1 MKSSANCIEL
11 VVLLNDSFSLDL
23 VRWLKTGSSSIRGVT
38 GVRTY
43 LQKKLPKINAH
54 QIIVQS
60 NKVHT
65 GPGDHQQQDDVDWS
79 ENVSEKSDG
88 DRLECRFM
96 GNVLDSESGS
106 ELDAVKERAQDVARE
121 EVIVE
126 HVRSEGGLEGVE
138 VLRVRHRRG
147 YQGARWRD
155 VEVTASVL
163 NYKPS
168 LRRVAT

>member
-1 MKSSANCIEL
+1 M
-11 VVLLNDSFSLDL
+11 LNDSFSLDL
-23 VRWLKTGSSSIRGVT
+23 VRCLKTSSSSIRGVT

-54 QIIVQS
+54 QMIVQS

-65 GPGDHQQQDDVDWS
+65 SPGDHQQQDDVDWS

-88 DRLECRFM
+88 DRLECSFM
-96 GNVLDSESGS
+96 GNILDSESGS
-106 ELDAVKERAQDVARE
+106 ELDAVKEGAQDVARE

>member
-1 MKSSANCIEL
+1 M
-11 VVLLNDSFSLDL
+11 LNDSFSLDL

-38 GVRTY
+38 GVRAY

-65 GPGDHQQQDDVDWS
+65 SPGDHQQQDDVDWS
-79 ENVSEKSDG
+79 ENGSEKSDG

-96 GNVLDSESGS
+96 GNILDSESGS
-106 ELDAVKERAQDVARE
+106 ELDAVKDVARE